1 METQGSKTEVKF
13 ETSSQPLYA
22 QHGPVIQEFGTLR
35 LMPIALSHNARTR
48 SSQMLNQVLVDT
60 MALYSL
66 YKKFH
71 WEMRGPTFY
80 QLHLLLD
87 KHAEEQLSLIDSL
100 AERIQALGGV
110 AIADPWQ
117 VAELSAIERPP
128 SGVEE
133 VPVMLSRLLSAHETI
148 LTWTRN
154 GIDETAQNGDSGSN
168 DLLVSSVLRT
178 NEQQVWFLVEHLVNT
193 PTTRA

>member
-1 METQGSKTEVKF
+1 
-13 ETSSQPLYA
+13 
-22 QHGPVIQEFGTLR
+22 
-35 LMPIALSHNARTR
+35 
-48 SSQMLNQVLVDT
+48 

-133 VPVMLSRLLSAHETI
+133 VPVMLSRLLSAHEII
-148 LTWTRN
+148 LTWVRN

-168 DLLVSSVLRT
+168 DLLVSGVLRT
-178 NEQQVWFLVEHLVNT
+178 NEQQVWFLVEHLVDT
-193 PTTRA
+193 PIVRA